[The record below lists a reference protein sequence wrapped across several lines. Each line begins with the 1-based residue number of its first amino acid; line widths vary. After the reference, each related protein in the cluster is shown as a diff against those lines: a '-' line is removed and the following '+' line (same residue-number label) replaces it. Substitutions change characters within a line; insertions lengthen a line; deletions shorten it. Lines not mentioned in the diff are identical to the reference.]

1 MSTIMLI
8 QPILSGEIPV
18 SGNHSMHMKSSSSIG
33 MNANIKC
40 WLVPF
45 NLHSVVAR
53 DNQRI
58 FVTVIN
64 CQYKSMEK

>member
-1 MSTIMLI
+1 MSKIMLI

-18 SGNHSMHMKSSSSIG
+18 SGNQSSSSIG

-45 NLHSVVAR
+45 NLYSVVAR